1 MRAQPTNPYVLLDR
15 DYGPDI
21 PGVSNLGGYDPSL
34 MDRVVTWPSRLLDQV
49 ALNLMEKAFLFGESL
64 DWSATLPGGIERVHK
79 LYADAHL
86 LESPQEFFGEPA
98 SPHRFDFCK
107 LQDLPGGE
115 RVRLCFESTY
125 QTFDAPFCDEF
136 GCHSANTAVTVH
148 LWRHDDM
155 ACPTV
160 MCLHCWCGG
169 YLRLEE
175 RIFAARRLYAEGLN
189 VAVVTLPFHGERT
202 PSEAL
207 FSGQYFP
214 SPDLRRTNEAFGQAV
229 ADVRLLTR
237 WVRDEGHH
245 GPLGLMGI
253 SLGGYV
259 SSLMVSLYDDYDF
272 VIPIISPASFADILW
287 WHGHERRA
295 RSEFEQLGI
304 DREFLREVW
313 AVHSPLSHQLSIPK
327 DRVLIVAGAGDEV
340 VRPAQSLALW
350 KHWGEPDLRWFAGSH
365 LGHFRWLAG
374 SLVRGDT
381 LLDFMHPVVEWMKDR
396 VIN

>member
-1 MRAQPTNPYVLLDR
+1 MSAQPENPYRLLDR
-15 DYGPDI
+15 DYEADGPQVATHD
-21 PGVSNLGGYDPSL
+21 GYDPSL
-34 MDRVVTWPSRLLDQV
+34 MDRVVTWPSRLLDRF
-49 ALNLMEKAFLFGESL
+49 ALDVMEKAFLFGESL
-64 DWSATLPGGIERVHK
+64 DWSATVPGGLGGVHE
-79 LYADAHL
+79 LYADASL
-86 LESPQEFFGEPA
+86 LSSPRDFFSEPDTPDRFEF
-98 SPHRFDFCK
+98 RK

-115 RVRLCFESTY
+115 RVRLRFQSTY
-125 QTFDAPFCDEF
+125 QTFDAEFCDEF
-136 GCHSANTAVTVH
+136 GCHSANAEVGVH
-148 LWRHDDM
+148 LWRHRDM
-155 ACPTV
+155 TRPTV

-202 PSEAL
+202 PTEAL

-237 WVRDEGHH
+237 WLREEGHV

-259 SSLMVSLYDDYDF
+259 SSLLVSLHDDYDF
-272 VIPIISPASFADILW
+272 AIPIIAPASFADILW

-295 RSEFEQLGI
+295 RSEFEQLGV
-304 DREFLREVW
+304 DRQFLREVW
-313 AVHSPLSHQLSIPK
+313 AIHSPLSHQLSIPRE
-327 DRVLIVAGAGDEV
+327 RVLIVAGAGDEV

-350 KHWGEPDLRWFAGSH
+350 HHWGEPELRWFAGSH

-374 SLVRGDT
+374 SFVRGDT
-381 LLDFMHPVVEWMKDR
+381 LFDFMHPVVEWLSER